1 MKGPNCDTHKGRRTS
16 SINIPIMGN
25 TQIPLGTGRVA
36 HGEFFLFFFFFCS
49 LPLPFKTPL
58 HIQPIR
64 PLGTAVERNPGDRET
79 PGTWRWRARRSGV
92 QDSLLTCDG

>member
-1 MKGPNCDTHKGRRTS
+1 MR
-16 SINIPIMGN
+16 
-25 TQIPLGTGRVA
+25 
-36 HGEFFLFFFFFCS
+36 EFFLFFFFCS

-79 PGTWRWRARRSGV
+79 PGTWRWRARGSGV
-92 QDSLLTCDG
+92 QDSLLIVRRLKADGGKGFLCCNVLSGLRFSLGLVNGFG